1 MPEWKQEIRRRLAGV
16 KLEPARE
23 AAIIE
28 EFAQYLDECYAEL
41 LSSSAKEGEAYQ
53 QTLAELSGSELLA
66 HELRRAE
73 RRITQEPIALGTNRR
88 TNMIADLWQDLRYG
102 ARMLLKKPGFTA
114 VTVLTLALGIGANTA
129 IFSVVNAVLLRP
141 LPFPEPDRLM
151 NFWSTSPKE
160 GLRNMQLTN
169 GLFAFFHDHS
179 QTFEKIAGYS
189 DAGFN
194 FTGSGEPERLVGAT
208 VSYDFFSVM
217 GQAPLHGRAFLPR
230 ECEPG
235 NNLVAILSYEL
246 WQRRFGGDPGIIGKA
261 LNLNDIPTVV
271 VGIMPP
277 GFNFP
282 GRTELW
288 IPLGF
293 DPQNHDYWYLNPIGR
308 LRSGVNPT
316 VAQREINTLFS
327 SYAQERKWPK
337 ERQEANLLVLPLIQL
352 IAGAVRTPLLVLI
365 GAVGLV
371 LLIACANIANLLLA
385 RAAVRSRE
393 IAVRSCLGASS
404 RRIIRQLLTE
414 SLLLALAGAGA
425 GLALAFWGV
434 EALKNLS
441 PENVPR
447 IEQAQI
453 DLRVLLFTFA
463 VSLATGLLFGLA
475 PALRSARVNLSEAIK
490 EGARGTAP
498 RAGRRLNNA
507 FVVAQV
513 ALSLVL
519 LIGAGL
525 LLQSFKNLLAV
536 DPGFRP
542 DNVLTGRLE
551 LSKKKYA
558 TNAQIHG
565 FYERFLERVQN
576 LPGVSAAGLCQQL
589 PFNRVSDGTVFTVEG
604 RELEQAPVAWWR
616 NATPGY
622 FAAMGIPILK
632 GRPFLPTDT
641 ATSTPVAI
649 VDEKLARSQW
659 PDENPIGK
667 RVKLGAGPWMEVV
680 GVVADIKQASLDED
694 ISLTSPS
701 WPYLYLPASQQIQE
715 SMYFAIRTAG
725 KPEAMISA
733 VRAQVLA
740 LDSELPVFE
749 VSTMEQAVA
758 RSLSTKRL
766 TSLLLAGFAVTALL
780 LAGMGIYGVMSL
792 NVGARANEFG
802 VRLALGARGYDV
814 LRLVIVQGMRLVMVG
829 VTAGLVA
836 ALWLTRLL
844 ETLLFGVSATDP
856 LIFVGVAVV
865 LSVTALVACWIPARR
880 ATKVDPLIALR
891 SE

>member
-1 MPEWKQEIRRRLAGV
+1 L
-16 KLEPARE
+16 
-23 AAIIE
+23 
-28 EFAQYLDECYAEL
+28 
-41 LSSSAKEGEAYQ
+41 
-53 QTLAELSGSELLA
+53 
-66 HELRRAE
+66 
-73 RRITQEPIALGTNRR
+73 
-88 TNMIADLWQDLRYG
+88 
-102 ARMLLKKPGFTA
+102 
-114 VTVLTLALGIGANTA
+114 
-129 IFSVVNAVLLRP
+129 VLL
-141 LPFPEPDRLM
+141 
-151 NFWSTSPKE
+151 
-160 GLRNMQLTN
+160 
-169 GLFAFFHDHS
+169 
-179 QTFEKIAGYS
+179 
-189 DAGFN
+189 
-194 FTGSGEPERLVGAT
+194 
-208 VSYDFFSVM
+208 
-217 GQAPLHGRAFLPR
+217 
-230 ECEPG
+230 
-235 NNLVAILSYEL
+235 
-246 WQRRFGGDPGIIGKA
+246 
-261 LNLNDIPTVV
+261 
-271 VGIMPP
+271 
-277 GFNFP
+277 
-282 GRTELW
+282 
-288 IPLGF
+288 
-293 DPQNHDYWYLNPIGR
+293 
-308 LRSGVNPT
+308 
-316 VAQREINTLFS
+316 
-327 SYAQERKWPK
+327 
-337 ERQEANLLVLPLIQL
+337 
-352 IAGAVRTPLLVLI
+352 

-371 LLIACANIANLLLA
+371 LLIACANIANLVLA
-385 RAAVRSRE
+385 RASARSRE

-404 RRIIRQLLTE
+404 RRIIRQFLTE
-414 SLLLALAGAGA
+414 SLLLALAGAGG

-434 EALKNLS
+434 KALKNLS

-475 PALRSARVNLSEAIK
+475 PALWSARVNLSEAIK
-490 EGARGTAP
+490 EGARGTAS
-498 RAGRRLNNA
+498 RGARRLNNA
-507 FVVAQV
+507 FVIAQV
-513 ALSLVL
+513 TLSLVL

-525 LLQSFKNLLAV
+525 MLQSFKNLLAV

-551 LSKKKYA
+551 LSEKKYA

-659 PDENPIGK
+659 PNENPIGK

>member
-1 MPEWKQEIRRRLAGV
+1 VPDWKPEIRRRLQNLQLA
-16 KLEPARE
+16 PARE
-23 AAIIE
+23 AAIVE
-28 EFAQYLDECYAEL
+28 ELAQYLDDYYAEL
-41 LSSSAKEGEAYQ
+41 LAGGATESEAFR
-53 QTLAELSGSELLA
+53 QTLTELHGSELLA

-73 RRITQEPIALGTNRR
+73 RQVAPEPIVLGTNRMKH
-88 TNMIADLWQDLRYG
+88 MIADLWQDLRFG

-141 LPFPEPDRLM
+141 LPFPESDRLM
-151 NFWSTSPKE
+151 NFWVTSPKE
-160 GLRNMQLTN
+160 GLRKMQLTN
-169 GLFAFFHDHS
+169 GLFAFFHDNS
-179 QTFEKIAGYS
+179 QTFEEFAGYS
-189 DAGFN
+189 NAGFN
-194 FTGSGEPERLVGAT
+194 LTGKGEPTRLNGANVT
-208 VSYDFFSVM
+208 YDFFSVM
-217 GQAPLHGRAFLPR
+217 GQAPLHGRTFLPQ
-230 ECEPG
+230 ECAPG

-246 WQRRFGGDPGIIGKA
+246 WQQRFGGDPKMIGKA

-308 LRSGVNPT
+308 LKPGVKPA
-316 VAQREINTLFS
+316 VAQEEINTLFS
-327 SYAQERKWPK
+327 SYARERKWPK

-352 IAGAVRTPLLVLI
+352 IAGAVRTPLLVLL

-385 RAAVRSRE
+385 RAAARSRE

-404 RRIIRQLLTE
+404 RRIIRQFLTE
-414 SLLLALAGAGA
+414 SLLLALAGAGG

-475 PALRSARVNLSEAIK
+475 PALWSARVNLSEAIK
-490 EGARGTAP
+490 EGARGTSSRGA
-498 RAGRRLNNA
+498 RRLNNA
-507 FVVAQV
+507 FVIAQV

-525 LLQSFKNLLAV
+525 MLQSFKNLLAV

-551 LSKKKYA
+551 LSEKKYA
-558 TNAQIHG
+558 TSAQIHG

-576 LPGVSAAGLCQQL
+576 LPGVRAAGLCQQL

-616 NATPGY
+616 NATPDY
-622 FAAMGIPILK
+622 FAAMGIPLLK

-641 ATSTPVAI
+641 ATSPRVAI

-659 PDENPIGK
+659 PNENPIGK
-667 RVKLGAGPWMEVV
+667 RVKLGGGPWMEVV
-680 GVVADIKQASLDED
+680 GVVADVKQASLDED

-701 WPYLYLPASQQIQE
+701 WPYLYLPASQQIQD
-715 SMYFAIRTAG
+715 SMYFAIRTAS

-733 VRAQVLA
+733 VRSQVLA
-740 LDSELPVFE
+740 LDSELPLFE

-780 LAGMGIYGVMSL
+780 LAGLGIYGVMSL
-792 NVGARANEFG
+792 NVSNRTNEFG
-802 VRLALGARGYDV
+802 IRLALGARGYDV
-814 LRLVIVQGMRLVMVG
+814 LRLVIVQGMRLAMVG

-880 ATKVDPLIALR
+880 ATRVDPIIALR